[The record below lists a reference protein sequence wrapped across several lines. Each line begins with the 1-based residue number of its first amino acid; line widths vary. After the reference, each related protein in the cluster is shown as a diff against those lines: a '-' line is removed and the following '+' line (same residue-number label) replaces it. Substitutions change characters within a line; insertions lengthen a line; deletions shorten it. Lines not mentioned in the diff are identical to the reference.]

1 MRTNNAPRLLLA
13 GTGSGCG
20 KTTVTTALLRALQ
33 QRGEMLCAFKC
44 GPDYIDPMFHTAVL
58 GLPSRNLDLFF
69 EDARGVRGQLA
80 RHIPAGGIGVIE
92 GVMGFYDGVSGMTDT
107 ASAAHLA
114 RAAGAPAVLIVRPKG
129 RSLSLAAEIHGF
141 RTFAENTL
149 AGVILNGVS
158 AGMYPFYKQIAEKAG
173 LPVLGFLPTV
183 PEAEIPDRHL
193 GLVTAAELSDLREKI
208 DRLADA
214 AEQGLDLDALCAL
227 ARTAEPLTDETA
239 PLVRVTDAPVRIAV
253 AKDRAF
259 CFYYE
264 DNFDVL
270 RELGAEIVPFSPIED
285 KALPENIDGLYLGG
299 GYPELYANRLAENQI
314 MRRLVKTAITSGLP
328 TVAECGG
335 FLYLL
340 EALDGAPM
348 AGVLPT
354 AARMMRKLQPFG
366 YVTLTARK
374 DNLLCAAGEQ
384 FPAHEFHYAQA
395 VDNGADF
402 REVKPNGRAWD
413 GGFASDTLYAG
424 FPHLYFRA
432 KPEIAANFVRK
443 CAAWR
448 NRK

>member
-1 MRTNNAPRLLLA
+1 MQKNNAPRLLLA

-20 KTTVTTALLRALQ
+20 KTTVTTALLRALRR
-33 QRGEMLCAFKC
+33 RGETLCAFKC

-58 GLPSRNLDLFF
+58 GLSSRNLDLFF
-69 EDARGVRGQLA
+69 EDEAGVRGQLA
-80 RHIPAGGIGVIE
+80 RHISANGIGIIE
-92 GVMGFYDGVSGMTDT
+92 GVMGFYDGVSGTTDT

-114 RAAGAPAVLIVRPKG
+114 RATGTPAVLIVRPKG
-129 RSLSLAAEIHGF
+129 QSLSLAAEINGF

-149 AGVILNGVS
+149 SGVILNGVS

-173 LPVLGFLPTV
+173 LPVLGFLPPV

-193 GLVTAAELSDLREKI
+193 GLVTAAELRDLREKI
-208 DRLADA
+208 EKLADA

-227 ARTAEPLTDETA
+227 ARTAKPLNDA
-239 PLVRVTDAPVRIAV
+239 RPPLPRVTDAPVRIAV

-270 RELGAEIVPFSPIED
+270 RELGAEPVPFSPMED
-285 KALPENIDGLYLGG
+285 EKLPENIDGLYLGG
-299 GYPELYANRLAENQI
+299 GYPELYENRLSENEA
-314 MRRLVKTAITSGLP
+314 MRKSVKTAIQNGLP

-340 EALDGAPM
+340 ETLDGAPM

-354 AARMMRKLQPFG
+354 SAHMTRRLQPFG
-366 YVTLTARK
+366 YVTLTADR
-374 DNLLCAAGEQ
+374 DSLLCRAGEN

-402 REVKPNGRAWD
+402 RAVKPNGRAWD
-413 GGFASDTLYAG
+413 CGFASDTLYAG

-443 CAAWR
+443 CAER
-448 NRK
+448 RSK